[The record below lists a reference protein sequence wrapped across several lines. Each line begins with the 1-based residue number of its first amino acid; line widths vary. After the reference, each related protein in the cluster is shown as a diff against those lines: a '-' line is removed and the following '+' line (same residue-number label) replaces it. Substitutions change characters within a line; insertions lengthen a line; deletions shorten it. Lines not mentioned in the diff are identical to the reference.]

1 MWQKFSTL
9 RLITAVVCLF
19 LTDSLAHGAD
29 GVIHWNNVL
38 LNSVRAERTPPPA
51 ASRKM
56 AIIHIAIYDAVNSI
70 TQSHT
75 PYLFFTP
82 MSPDLPQEAAIASA
96 AHTTL
101 SALFPQFQ
109 LIYDMELANTLSQI
123 PDGPNKNAAVGL
135 GQQAASA
142 ILAER
147 SSDPNGLV
155 PPGNAPLPG
164 AGVWK
169 PTPPAGAPYLLP
181 GWAYM
186 PGFAMLVPDQFR
198 RPGPPKL
205 KSGEYTK
212 DFNRVKSIGSKFSTT
227 RTADQTQIAVFWAD
241 GPGTATPPGHWNVI
255 AQEVAAQEELST
267 AENARLFALLN
278 ITLADAACVAWDMKF
293 EYYLWRPITAIREAN
308 LDNNPKTQPDST
320 WEPLI
325 NTPPFPGYV
334 SGHSTFSGSAATLL
348 KRFFGSDKIA
358 FTTSSDA
365 MPGVFRSF
373 NSFSEAADE
382 AGQSRIYGGIH
393 FDCDDKDGQQAGEQL
408 ANYVF
413 SHFLRSGTG
422 LEGDE
427 D

>member
-1 MWQKFSTL
+1 MWQKFS
-9 RLITAVVCLF
+9 RWCSITAIVGLL
-19 LTDSLAHGAD
+19 LTDALARGAD
-29 GVIHWNNVL
+29 EVIHWNSVL
-38 LNSVRAERTPPPA
+38 LDSVRAEKTPPPA

-56 AIIHIAIYDAVNSI
+56 AITHIAIYDAVNSI
-70 TQSHT
+70 TQNHAA
-75 PYLFFTP
+75 YQFFTP
-82 MSPDLPQEAAIASA
+82 MSADLPQDAAIASA

-109 LIYDMELANTLSQI
+109 LIYDMELADTLSQI
-123 PDGPNKNAAVGL
+123 PDGPNKNAAVVL
-135 GQQAASA
+135 GQEAATA

-147 SSDPNGLV
+147 SSDPNGTV
-155 PPGNAPLPG
+155 PPGNTPLPG

-181 GWAYM
+181 GWADM
-186 PGFAMLVPDQFR
+186 PGFAMLVSDQFR
-198 RPGPPKL
+198 RSGPPNL
-205 KSGEYTK
+205 KSGEYTR
-212 DFNRVKSIGSKFSTT
+212 DFNRVKSIGSKDSTT
-227 RTADQTQIAVFWAD
+227 RTADQTQIALFWAD

-255 AQEVAAQEELST
+255 AQDVAAQVELST

-325 NTPPFPGYV
+325 TTPPFPSYV

-348 KRFFGSDKIA
+348 KRFFGSDNVS

-373 NSFSEAADE
+373 NSLSEAADE

-393 FDCDDKDGQQAGEQL
+393 FDFDDKDGQQAGKQL
-408 ANYVF
+408 ADYVF
-413 SHFLRSGTG
+413 SHFLR
-422 LEGDE
+422 
-427 D
+427 